1 MNVNLNNC
9 FSDDDT
15 FPQLNSNIKEFDDI
29 LSYSFMKEYNDVFEP
44 KYDIDLHKNYRN
56 EIMPSL
62 FKENTKKTKEESNKD
77 EDFIKADDD
86 LTHNTN
92 SDYKKKVDNI
102 QVKMRENIY
111 SKMPFRENTNKG
123 RKTKLYEG
131 LGKHNKFSDD
141 NLIKK
146 IKNMFK
152 KSFTKFINK
161 KISTMY
167 SQNDSNNSKNK
178 QLYKLSQKQGERS
191 KTEYNKSLLNRT
203 LQSVF
208 SEDISTKYKKLDPKH
223 NKKLIEELLDEPDEE
238 KRLVFQKIFN
248 LSFLDGLKHF
258 RGSIF
263 IKELSGMTTFKDY
276 LNKTDFGNY
285 SEKYKEILTIF
296 IYNYEK
302 IVMEKNSRISKKKLN
317 N

>member
-1 MNVNLNNC
+1 MNINLNNC

-56 EIMPSL
+56 EIIPSL

-208 SEDISTKYKKLDPKH
+208 SEDISTKYKIKNPNY
-223 NKKLIEELLDEPDEE
+223 NKELIEKLLNEKDEN
-238 KRLVFQKIFN
+238 KRLTFQKIFN
-248 LSFLDGLKHF
+248 LTFIESLKHF

-263 IKELSGMTTFKDY
+263 INELSEMKTFKDY
-276 LNKTDFGNY
+276 LIKKDFGKNSKEY
-285 SEKYKEILTIF
+285 REILI
-296 IYNYEK
+296 IYMNNFEK
-302 IVMEKNSRISKKKLN
+302 IVMEKRSRKNNKKYN
-317 N
+317 

>member
-15 FPQLNSNIKEFDDI
+15 FPLLNSNSKEFDI
-29 LSYSFMKEYNDVFEP
+29 IPSYSFMKEFNDVFEP
-44 KYDIDLHKNYRN
+44 KYDIDLHKNYRS
-56 EIMPSL
+56 EIILSL
-62 FKENTKKTKEESNKD
+62 FKENTKKTKEESKKD
-77 EDFIKADDD
+77 KDFIKDNSN
-86 LTHNTN
+86 LTSYTN
-92 SDYKKKVDNI
+92 SDYKKKAESI
-102 QVKMRENIY
+102 QVKVRENLY
-111 SKMPFRENTNKG
+111 SKMPFKEYTNKG
-123 RKTKLYEG
+123 RKRKLHEE

-141 NLIKK
+141 NLTNK
-146 IKNMFK
+146 IKNRIK
-152 KSFTKFINK
+152 NSFTKFVNK
-161 KISTMY
+161 LISTIN
-167 SQNDSNNSKNK
+167 SKRNSNDSKNK
-178 QLYKLSQKQGERS
+178 QLYKLSQKNERS
-191 KTEYNKSLLNRT
+191 KTEYNKSLLNKAM
-203 LQSVF
+203 QSVF

-238 KRLVFQKIFN
+238 KRLIFQKIFN
-248 LSFLDGLKHF
+248 LSFLDVLKHF

-263 IKELSGMTTFKDY
+263 IKELSGMTTLKDY

-302 IVMEKNSRISKKKLN
+302 IVIEKHSRINKKKLN

>member
-1 MNVNLNNC
+1 MNINLNNC

-167 SQNDSNNSKNK
+167 SQNDSNN
-178 QLYKLSQKQGERS
+178 L
-191 KTEYNKSLLNRT
+191 
-203 LQSVF
+203 
-208 SEDISTKYKKLDPKH
+208 
-223 NKKLIEELLDEPDEE
+223 
-238 KRLVFQKIFN
+238 
-248 LSFLDGLKHF
+248 
-258 RGSIF
+258 
-263 IKELSGMTTFKDY
+263 
-276 LNKTDFGNY
+276 
-285 SEKYKEILTIF
+285 
-296 IYNYEK
+296 
-302 IVMEKNSRISKKKLN
+302 
-317 N
+317 